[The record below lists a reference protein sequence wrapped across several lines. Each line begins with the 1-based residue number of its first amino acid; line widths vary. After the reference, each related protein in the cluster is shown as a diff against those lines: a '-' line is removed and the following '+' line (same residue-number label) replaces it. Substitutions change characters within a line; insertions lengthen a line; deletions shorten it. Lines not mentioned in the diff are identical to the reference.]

1 MIQSFRISSASV
13 SDRGL
18 SESRPQNE
26 DAFLAIPQ
34 RGIFAVADG
43 VGGAQAGEVASQ
55 MAMEILGEAFVN
67 VDERTDA
74 EEVMRRALIQANSA
88 IHQMSNELPQLSQ
101 MATTVVALHLSGN
114 IATIAHA
121 GDSRLYRMDEAG
133 ELHRETEDHSMVADE
148 VRAGR
153 MTEEQAE
160 NHPGKNIINRALGAE
175 PEVDI
180 ELRTIMVGADTTFMM
195 CSDGVTRHVSDT
207 EIAELLRSRNDPEFI
222 CEQIK
227 ALCFERG
234 AEDNLTAV
242 IARLGEPEGNHTYEV
257 HDATIVPDE
266 EITVASAR
274 EAVISAVTV
283 ALDEDDLLELDMPV
297 DPQHVSVVAEPTPAH
312 AGHAVPTPEAVAAT
326 PIDEGEA
333 EPVAGYFDAVEHETV
348 ETTTSGLSSHIDA
361 EPRSSH
367 EETPRRAEPEF
378 AMFGNAG
385 QPAFDEVRRPSSI
398 GRVFRSAALLLIGGL
413 VGLAAYHYLLIDR
426 TQPAAQEPLTQM
438 QSNNQPQTA
447 FEENRRTLDKEPE
460 AALKRFEQ
468 KPKDAE
474 DFFLVGRANL
484 LLGKYPEAQKAFEV
498 SLAKIASNEVDTTNA
513 TTIKTE
519 IAIAMSIIND
529 PAAQANLKKSLAE
542 TSTAANANVPTA
554 NKPPK

>member
-1 MIQSFRISSASV
+1 MIQSFRITSASV

-18 SESRPQNE
+18 SEGRPQNE
-26 DAFLAIPQ
+26 DAFLAMPQ

-74 EEVMRRALIQANSA
+74 EDVMRRALVQANSA

-121 GDSRLYRMDEAG
+121 GDSRLYRMDENG

-175 PEVDI
+175 PDVDI
-180 ELRTIMVGADTTFMM
+180 ELKTIMVGTKTTFLM

-207 EIAELLRSRNDPEFI
+207 EIAELLRSKNDPEFI
-222 CEQIK
+222 CQQIK
-227 ALCFERG
+227 AMCFERG

-242 IARLGEPEGNHTYEV
+242 VARLGEPEGAHTYEV
-257 HDATIVPDE
+257 HDVAIVPDE

-274 EAVISAVTV
+274 EPVNAAVTV
-283 ALDEDDLLELDMPV
+283 ALDEDDLLELDIPIE
-297 DPQHVSVVAEPTPAH
+297 PEHVSVVAEPTPSVSGFATSP
-312 AGHAVPTPEAVAAT
+312 AAVTAT
-326 PIDEGEA
+326 PIDAGDT
-333 EPVAGYFDAVEHETV
+333 EPVVGYFDAADQETV
-348 ETTTSGLSSHIDA
+348 ETTTAELSPPANADPIA
-361 EPRSSH
+361 TQ
-367 EETPRRAEPEF
+367 EETPARQEPEF

-385 QPAFDEVRRPSSI
+385 QPVVDDVRRPSSV
-398 GRVFRSAALLLIGGL
+398 GRIITSAVLLIIGG
-413 VGLAAYHYLLIDR
+413 VIGLAAYHYLFTDR
-426 TQPAAQEPLTQM
+426 TQPAEQKPLTQM
-438 QSNNQPQTA
+438 ESNNQPQTA

-468 KPKDAE
+468 APKDAE

-498 SLAKIASNEVDTTNA
+498 SLAKIASNEVDSTNA
-513 TTIKTE
+513 TTLKTE

-529 PAAQANLKKSLAE
+529 PAAQANLKKSLTE
-542 TSTAANANVPTA
+542 TAPAANANVPTA

>member
-1 MIQSFRISSASV
+1 MIQSFRITSASV

-18 SESRPQNE
+18 SEGRPQNE
-26 DAFLAIPQ
+26 DAFLAMPQ

-74 EEVMRRALIQANSA
+74 EDVMRRALVQANSA

-121 GDSRLYRMDEAG
+121 GDSRLYRMDENG

-175 PEVDI
+175 PDVDI
-180 ELRTIMVGADTTFMM
+180 ELKTIMVGTNTTFLM

-207 EIAELLRSRNDPEFI
+207 EIAELLRSKNDPEFI
-222 CEQIK
+222 CQQIK
-227 ALCFERG
+227 AMCFERG

-242 IARLGEPEGNHTYEV
+242 IARLGEPEGAHTYEV
-257 HDATIVPDE
+257 HDVAIVPDE

-274 EAVISAVTV
+274 EPVNAAVTV
-283 ALDEDDLLELDMPV
+283 ALDEDDLLELDIPIE
-297 DPQHVSVVAEPTPAH
+297 PEHVSVLAEPTPTASSF
-312 AGHAVPTPEAVAAT
+312 ATSTPAAVTAT
-326 PIDEGEA
+326 PIDAGDTG
-333 EPVAGYFDAVEHETV
+333 PVVGYFDAADQETV
-348 ETTTSGLSSHIDA
+348 ETTTAELSPPANADPIA
-361 EPRSSH
+361 TQ
-367 EETPRRAEPEF
+367 EETPARQDPEF

-385 QPAFDEVRRPSSI
+385 EPAADEPRRPSPI
-398 GRVFRSAALLLIGGL
+398 GRVLSSAALLIIGGL
-413 VGLAAYHYLLIDR
+413 IGLAAYHYLLADR
-426 TQPAAQEPLTQM
+426 TQPAVQEPLTQM

-447 FEENRRTLDKEPE
+447 FEENRRTLDKNPE
-460 AALKRFEQ
+460 AAVKRYELE
-468 KPKDAE
+468 PKDAE
-474 DFFLVGRANL
+474 NRFLVGRAYL
-484 LLGKYPEAQKAFEV
+484 LMGKYPEAKAAFEE
-498 SLAKIASNEVDTTNA
+498 SLAKIASNEVDSANA
-513 TTIKTE
+513 TTLKTE

-529 PAAQANLKKSLAE
+529 PAAQANLKKSLTE
-542 TSTAANANVPTA
+542 TAPAANANVPTA